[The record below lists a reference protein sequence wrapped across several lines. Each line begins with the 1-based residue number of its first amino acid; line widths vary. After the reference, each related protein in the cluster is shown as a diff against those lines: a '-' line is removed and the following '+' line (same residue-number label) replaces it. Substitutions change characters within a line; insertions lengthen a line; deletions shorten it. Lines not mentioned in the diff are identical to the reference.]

1 MSKGAV
7 GLTAGYWPENVYRYL
22 AIPGMSLDEG
32 LITRPGRR
40 RANHPALV
48 DGETAVTYGQLITET
63 DRLMKALLA
72 LSDGKPARLCVALGQ
87 STEAVKV
94 IFAALKARWV
104 VFIADSSV
112 PAEDLAS
119 RCRRFASDLVI
130 TDSPEVQRSL
140 QPQLDGTRVL
150 HSQELREKDSKLSP
164 AKGRL
169 DFQAPAVALAMDD
182 GQLVYHSHASLL
194 AGAVSW
200 SAFVS
205 LHADDFMLAL
215 QPLHRWEGL
224 YSLLPILFRSGSCLL
239 GNLHDPERVAHSI
252 EKHRP
257 KFTILPRLE
266 ARKLY
271 QSENKPVVLAI
282 REALQ
287 GLFVSVTDP
296 FTVLGRIRLRNLL
309 EKPALLTF
317 GNQQAGPVLSSHPS
331 WYLDAAVGMPLT
343 NVDVWPLNPTDG
355 NPLQVPWETV
365 EYGEVGVKSPM
376 IGVGYEDAAATQAHM
391 RDGWLRTRIV
401 ATMDP
406 NGLFYIQSK
415 VAD

>member
-40 RANHPALV
+40 RANHPALIA
-48 DGETAVTYGQLITET
+48 GETVVTYGELLNNVDQI
-63 DRLMKALLA
+63 MKGLLS
-72 LSDGKPARLCVALGQ
+72 LSDGKPARLAVALEQ
-87 STEAVKV
+87 SLEAVKI
-94 IFAALKARWV
+94 IFGALKARWI
-104 VFIADSSV
+104 VFIADPSL
-112 PAEDLAS
+112 PAQDVAS
-119 RCRRFASDLVI
+119 RCQRFASDLVI
-130 TDSPEVQRSL
+130 TDSSEVQQSL
-140 QPQLDGTRVL
+140 QSQLDGTRVIR
-150 HSQELREKDSKLSP
+150 SQELEGKESKLSP
-164 AKGRL
+164 PKGRQ

-182 GQLVYHSHASLL
+182 GHLVYHSHASLL

-200 SAFVS
+200 SAFVA
-205 LHADDFMLAL
+205 LRAEDLMLAL
-215 QPLHRWEGL
+215 QPLHRWESL
-224 YSLLPILFRSGSCLL
+224 YSLMPILFRSGSCLL
-239 GNLHDPERVAHSI
+239 ADLKDPEQAAHSI
-252 EKHRP
+252 KKHRP

-282 REALQ
+282 REALH

-309 EKPALLTF
+309 EKPALLTY
-317 GNQQAGPVLSSHPS
+317 GSQQAGPVLSSHPS

-343 NVDVWPLNPTDG
+343 NVDVWPLNPATG

-365 EYGEVGVKSPM
+365 EYGEVGIKSPM
-376 IGVGYEDAAATQAHM
+376 IGVAYENAAETQAHM
-391 RDGWLRTRIV
+391 HDGWLRSRIV

-406 NGLFYIQSK
+406 NGLFYLQSK

>member
-1 MSKGAV
+1 LAV
-7 GLTAGYWPENVYRYL
+7 SRN
-22 AIPGMSLDEG
+22 
-32 LITRPGRR
+32 
-40 RANHPALV
+40 
-48 DGETAVTYGQLITET
+48 
-63 DRLMKALLA
+63 
-72 LSDGKPARLCVALGQ
+72 
-87 STEAVKV
+87 TEAVK
-94 IFAALKARWV
+94 ILFAALKARWI
-104 VFIADSSV
+104 VFIADPSL

-119 RCRRFASDLVI
+119 RCWRFTPDLVM
-130 TDSPEVQRSL
+130 TDSSEVQQGLRA
-140 QPQLDGTRVL
+140 QLDATPVI
-150 HSQELREKDSKLSP
+150 HIQELEGKESKLSP
-164 AKGRL
+164 PKGRQ

-182 GQLVYHSHASLL
+182 GRLVYHSHASLL

-205 LHADDFMLAL
+205 LHADDIMLAL

-224 YSLLPILFRSGSCLL
+224 YSLMPILFRSGSCLL
-239 GNLHDPERVAHSI
+239 ADLKDPEQAGRSI
-252 EKHRP
+252 KKHRP
-257 KFTILPRLE
+257 RFTILPRLE

-271 QSENKPVVLAI
+271 QAENKPVVLAI

-309 EKPALLTF
+309 EKPALLTY
-317 GNQQAGPVLSSHPS
+317 GSQQAGPVLSSHPT

-343 NVDVWPLNPTDG
+343 NVDVWPLNPADG
-355 NPLQVPWETV
+355 YPLQVPWETV

-376 IGVGYEDAAATQAHM
+376 IGVGYEDAADTQAHM
-391 RDGWLRTRIV
+391 HDGWLRSRIV

-415 VAD
+415 VTD